1 VPASAHSEGSA
12 EVADEL
18 EASAVEH
25 ELAPAQWCLYLLRS
39 ASGRTYVGISVDVER
54 RLAQHNGELPGGAK
68 STRAGRPWALVAR
81 WGPYDRSRASAL
93 EYQLKR
99 RPGSRRASWQPDE

>member
-1 VPASAHSEGSA
+1 MAAETEGETEPEGESQ
-12 EVADEL
+12 
-18 EASAVEH
+18 
-25 ELAPAQWCLYLLRS
+25 PTWWLYLLRS
-39 ASGRTYVGISVDVER
+39 PVGRTYVGISVDVDR

-68 STRAGRPWALVAR
+68 STRAGRPWALVER

-99 RPGSRRASWQPDE
+99 RPGSRRASWQPDGE